1 MTATHWTEPAIAA
14 ALEGRFYEINGKCR
28 AEQRQQRLHDQQMR
42 MRRREQIMHEN
53 RQRAEAAL
61 TARKSKLQRA
71 AAQEAKAPTRAAIVE
86 AVAWA
91 HGLEVEDIRKQS
103 RRNAV
108 VRARQHACALMRE
121 LTIRSLPQIAE
132 AVGVQDH
139 TTALHSIQTWPKHR
153 DRYAEQDRAARQMLG
168 VG

>member
-14 ALEGRFYEINGKCR
+14 ALNGRFYGINGRCR
-28 AEQRQQRLHDQQMR
+28 HEEREKAEREAERKTKAKVDAIRSMR
-42 MRRREQIMHEN
+42 SEQ
-53 RQRAEAAL
+53 
-61 TARKSKLQRA
+61 
-71 AAQEAKAPTRAAIVE
+71 AKAQQAVAQKVAVSTRGAILI

-103 RRNAV
+103 RRNAI

-121 LTIRSLPQIAE
+121 LTTRSLRQIAE
-132 AVGVQDH
+132 AVGLMDH
-139 TTALHSIQTWPKHR
+139 ATVIHSIRTWAKHR